1 MGGVPSRRV
10 RRGAVPL
17 NETILVALIAFAGT
31 LAGSVGGI
39 LATNKLTSYRLERL
53 EKKVDLHNNAVMRLM
68 VVEKRLDQLSR

>member
-1 MGGVPSRRV
+1 M
-10 RRGAVPL
+10 

-31 LAGSVGGI
+31 LADSVGGI